1 MIYIVFVERWIYK
14 IKNKLTPVQIEFL
27 IEITQSFTYPKHL
40 EFREQHGQPR
50 QQHPYLL
57 HQ

>member
-27 IEITQSFTYPKHL
+27 TEITQTFTYPKHL
-40 EFREQHGQPR
+40 EFREQHG
-50 QQHPYLL
+50 
-57 HQ
+57 